1 MVNYNIKRF
10 CWVFGVL
17 LIVSFIFIRL
27 LLGHIGDYSVSH
39 LWSDLSSSISIT
51 AIFAFTFER
60 WLWKLPIFQ
69 GWLVPFPSLAGE
81 WQGTINYNWNN
92 TDNSKDINLTIRQTF
107 LRIQIIIET
116 DESMS
121 RSICG
126 SFDIERM
133 RGRQHLIYSYLNE
146 PKAMVRDRS
155 QIHYGTA
162 MLEFNDKGNSMTGTY
177 WTDRKSVGDM
187 NLKKVSQQ

>member
-1 MVNYNIKRF
+1 MVHYNIKRF

-17 LIVSFIFIRL
+17 LIL
-27 LLGHIGDYSVSH
+27 LFLLIGFLRGHVGDFSVGH

-51 AIFAFTFER
+51 AMIAIIFEK
-60 WLWKLPIFQ
+60 WLWKSRVFQ
-69 GWLVPFPSLAGE
+69 GWLVPFPSLAGK
-81 WQGTINYNWNN
+81 WKGTITYNWNN
-92 TDNSKDINLTIRQTF
+92 EENTKEIQLTICQTF

-116 DESMS
+116 DESKS

-133 RGRQHLIYSYLNE
+133 QGRQHLIYSYLNV
-146 PKAMVRDRS
+146 PKAAVRNRS

-162 MLEFNDKGNSMTGTY
+162 MLEFNDKGDKLEGTY
-177 WTDRKSVGDM
+177 WTDRNTAGDIV
-187 NLKKVSQQ
+187 LYKVL

>member
-17 LIVSFIFIRL
+17 LIAIFL
-27 LLGHIGDYSVSH
+27 LIEVLHGHVGVLSVSH
-39 LWSDLSSSISIT
+39 LWSDLSSSVSIT
-51 AIFAFTFER
+51 AIIAFAFER
-60 WLWKLPIFQ
+60 RFWKLPIFQ
-69 GWLVPFPSLAGE
+69 GWLVPFPSLAGN
-81 WQGTINYNWNN
+81 WKGTINYKWNN
-92 TDNSKDINLTIRQTF
+92 VDNNKDINLTIRQTF
-107 LRIQIIIET
+107 LRIQIIVET
-116 DESMS
+116 DESIS

-133 RGRQHLIYSYLNE
+133 RGRQYLIYSYLNE

-162 MLEFNDKGNSMTGTY
+162 MLEFNDRGDSLKGSY
-177 WTDRKSVGDM
+177 WTDRKSVGDII
-187 NLKKVSQQ
+187 LTKVK

>member
-17 LIVSFIFIRL
+17 LIALYL
-27 LLGHIGDYSVSH
+27 LIVFLRGHVGDYNVSH

-51 AIFAFTFER
+51 AIIAFAFEK
-60 WLWKLPIFQ
+60 WLWKLSIFQ
-69 GWLVPFPSLAGE
+69 GWLVPFPSLAGK
-81 WQGTINYNWNN
+81 WQGTINYSWNDKEN
-92 TDNSKDINLTIRQTF
+92 NKDIHLTIHQTF

-116 DESMS
+116 DESKS

-126 SFDIERM
+126 SFDIEKM

-146 PKAMVRDRS
+146 PNATVRDRS

-162 MLEFNDKGNSMTGTY
+162 MLEFNDSGDTLNGTY

-187 NLKKVSQQ
+187 SLKKV

>member
-10 CWVFGVL
+10 CWVFGAL

-27 LLGHIGDYSVSH
+27 LWGHIGDYSVSH

-51 AIFAFTFER
+51 AIFAFAFER

-69 GWLVPFPSLAGE
+69 RWLVPFPSLAGE
-81 WQGTINYNWNN
+81 WQGTISYNWNN

-116 DESMS
+116 DESKS

-126 SFDIERM
+126 SFDIEKM

-146 PKAMVRDRS
+146 PNATVRDRS

-162 MLEFNDKGNSMTGTY
+162 MFEFNDTGDTLNGTY

-187 NLKKVSQQ
+187 NLKKV

>member
-10 CWVFGVL
+10 CWVFGTLLIAIYL
-17 LIVSFIFIRL
+17 LIVFIR
-27 LLGHIGDYSVSH
+27 GHVGDYSLSH
-39 LWSDLSSSISIT
+39 LWADLSSSVSIT
-51 AIFAFTFER
+51 AIIAFAFER

-92 TDNSKDINLTIRQTF
+92 ADNSKDINLTIRQTF

-162 MLEFNDKGNSMTGTY
+162 MLEFNDKGNSMAGTY

-187 NLKKVSQQ
+187 NLKKVSEQ

>member
-10 CWVFGVL
+10 CWVFGAL

-27 LLGHIGDYSVSH
+27 LWGHIGDYSVSH

-51 AIFAFTFER
+51 AIFAFAFER

-69 GWLVPFPSLAGE
+69 RWLVPFPSLAGE
-81 WQGTINYNWNN
+81 WQGTISYNWNN
-92 TDNSKDINLTIRQTF
+92 TDKSKDINLTIRQTF

-116 DESMS
+116 DESKS

-126 SFDIERM
+126 SFDIEKM

-146 PKAMVRDRS
+146 PNATVRDRS

-162 MLEFNDKGNSMTGTY
+162 MLEFNDTGDTLNGTY

-187 NLKKVSQQ
+187 NLKKV

>member
-17 LIVSFIFIRL
+17 LIAFFLLIEVLRGHVGSFSIN
-27 LLGHIGDYSVSH
+27 H
-39 LWSDLSSSISIT
+39 LWRDLSSSISIT
-51 AIFAFTFER
+51 AIIAFAFER
-60 WLWKLPIFQ
+60 WLWNLSIFQ
-69 GWLVPFPSLAGE
+69 GWLVPFPSLAGR
-81 WQGTINYNWNN
+81 WHGTIKYNWNN
-92 TDNSKDINLTIRQTF
+92 VDNSKDINLTIRQTL

-116 DESMS
+116 DESIS

-126 SFDIERM
+126 SFDIEKM

-146 PKAMVRDRS
+146 PKAMVRDKS

-162 MLEFNDKGNSMTGTY
+162 MLEFNDRGDSMKGTY
-177 WTDRKSVGDM
+177 WTDRKSIGDII
-187 NLKKVSQQ
+187 LTKIK